1 MNRVYIEKEILTTL
15 SKRSLKKLLLHACTK
30 TSFSFNKKL
39 YEQIDGVSV
48 GSPLGPLMA
57 NVTITKLK
65 RMVVMDLFNKGYLKF
80 YIRFIEDTLVLMK
93 KSDVPIVLQALMAFM
108 KI

>member
-1 MNRVYIEKEILTTL
+1 M
-15 SKRSLKKLLLHACTK
+15 
-30 TSFSFNKKL
+30 

-48 GSPLGPLMA
+48 GSPLGRLMA